1 MTLSI
6 QHQAPEVAAMAQH
19 WPVTDA
25 LLGGTH
31 AMRAAGEAY
40 LPMETRE
47 DPQDYKRRLATATLF
62 PAFRR
67 TLGVMSGKPFSKAL
81 TYGETV
87 PGVVRQYCDDVDM
100 QGRNLHTFASEVLWE
115 ALAYGMCGVLVE
127 YPQASQLATLDDERR
142 AGVRPY
148 FVAIK
153 HSDIL
158 GWRQERINGAMQL
171 TQLRIA
177 EAAEVPDGPYGVT
190 VVQRVRVLTPGA
202 WELWQEGAKGE
213 YGLIDEGANSLG
225 SIPFV
230 PFFGHRTGYMEGV
243 SPLLDLAH
251 LNVKHWQQQSDQDDS
266 ARFARKRLL
275 VFTGMTNDGEIL
287 AAANYAVQL
296 PQGASAMVVQGSAES
311 VTVGRSELEAL
322 EAQMIQTGAE
332 LLVSKPGQRSAT
344 EANNDAE
351 ANKSDLQR
359 IVEGFEDS
367 LDAAL
372 AYMAEWIGLPTGGA
386 VSLYKD
392 FGAATLG
399 EASGQLVLAMQQ
411 GGLLTKE
418 TAIREQQRRGLISA
432 GLDPAAELEAVGE
445 EGPALGMMRDA

>member
-1 MTLSI
+1 MTLRI
-6 QHQAPEVAAMAQH
+6 QDRAPEVVAMAVH
-19 WPVTDA
+19 WPIAEA
-25 LLGGTH
+25 LLGGTA
-31 AMRAAGEAY
+31 AMRDAGERY

-47 DPQDYKRRLATATLF
+47 DPNDYQRRLATATLF

-87 PGVVRQYCDDVDM
+87 PDVIRQYCDDVDM

-202 WELWQEGAKGE
+202 WELWQASDGKGQYE
-213 YGLIDEGANSLG
+213 LIDEGANSLG

-275 VFTGMTNDGEIL
+275 VFVGMDNEESIT
-287 AAANYAVQL
+287 AAANYAVRL

-359 IVEGFEDS
+359 IVEGFEDGIAIALQICADWLKLPEGGRIS
-367 LDAAL
+367 LN
-372 AYMAEWIGLPTGGA
+372 
-386 VSLYKD
+386 KD
-392 FGAATLG
+392 FGAGGLS
-399 EASGQLVLAMQQ
+399 EASAQLILSLQQ
-411 GGLLTKE
+411 GGLITKA
-418 TAIREQQRRGLISA
+418 TAIREQQRRGMIDSDI
-432 GLDPAAELEAVGE
+432 DPDVELEAIGE
-445 EGPALGMMRDA
+445 EGPPLGTM

>member
-6 QHQAPEVAAMAQH
+6 QHQAPEVVAMAQH

-31 AMRAAGEAY
+31 AMRAAGETY

-47 DPQDYKRRLATATLF
+47 DPNDYKRRLATATLF

-81 TYGETV
+81 TYGQTV
-87 PGVVRQYCDDVDM
+87 PDVIRQYCDDVDM

-202 WELWQEGAKGE
+202 WELWQASDGKGQYE
-213 YGLIDEGANSLG
+213 LIDEGANSLG

-275 VFTGMTNDGEIL
+275 VFVGMEGEDKII

-296 PQGASAMVVQGSAES
+296 PAGASAMVVQGSAES

-359 IVEGFEDS
+359 IVEGFDDS

-372 AYMAEWIGLPTGGA
+372 AYMAEWIGLPTGGM

-418 TAIREQQRRGLISA
+418 TAIREQQRRGLINA
-432 GLDPAAELEAVGE
+432 ELDPAAELEAVGE
-445 EGPALGMMRDA
+445 EGPALGAM